1 MRKLPGASEIPQC
14 GGHLFRSSLR
24 TVLQHPWT
32 SGRFS
37 GCYKTFRVEK
47 NLFCLLLA
55 SAISVPHE
63 SQLQRKLTPIPS
75 LSWQWPKMYLSYPSY
90 PKSSPSHP
98 HPHTHPV
105 FLSLETYLL
114 PSLSVSLREGE
125 PAFTFGPVTKM
136 SPSHVD
142 LSPWERM
149 GVAAVSLGG
158 LGKGQAF
165 PGGSS
170 EDFWP
175 RVPGLGK
182 VKRLQKVLPD
192 ESDHYHSYQRLFLR
206 Q

>member
-24 TVLQHPWT
+24 TVLQHPRT

-98 HPHTHPV
+98 PPPPHTPC
-105 FLSLETYLL
+105 FSLPRNLSLAIPECFSEERRASFHFGAGYQNVSKSCGFI
-114 PSLSVSLREGE
+114 SLGTDGGGCGLSWGPREG
-125 PAFTFGPVTKM
+125 TG
-136 SPSHVD
+136 
-142 LSPWERM
+142 LSWR
-149 GVAAVSLGG
+149 
-158 LGKGQAF
+158 K
-165 PGGSS
+165 
-170 EDFWP
+170 
-175 RVPGLGK
+175 
-182 VKRLQKVLPD
+182 
-192 ESDHYHSYQRLFLR
+192 
-206 Q
+206 